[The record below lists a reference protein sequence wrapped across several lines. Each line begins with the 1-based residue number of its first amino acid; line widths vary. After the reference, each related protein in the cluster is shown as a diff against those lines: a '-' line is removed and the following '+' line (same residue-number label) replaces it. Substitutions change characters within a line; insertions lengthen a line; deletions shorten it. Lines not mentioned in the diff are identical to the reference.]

1 MKKIIFIILLIL
13 VAACSYKE
21 ETIEVSKLEIP
32 FYRQSSSGNCMQT
45 QVKMALKYYYPEKD
59 FSFEELDKLSG
70 RTPGKWTWTSQL
82 LPVLIDNN
90 LDAYYYSTTPYN
102 EIKQR
107 GEEFI
112 LEYYGQRDGQV
123 MIDHTNFESLYSSI
137 DKLNNNKKFFQ
148 EKLDFSEIENEFKK
162 GHIIILIIDKNVL
175 FNRQGSYAGHG
186 ITITSINQTH
196 ISIHDSSGTQNL
208 LTTKE
213 QLIKAWN
220 APGTDNDA
228 IIIKGKI

>member
-1 MKKIIFIILLIL
+1 MKKVIIVILLIL
-13 VAACSYKE
+13 AAGCSYRE
-21 ETIEVSKLEIP
+21 ELEIP
-32 FYRQSSSGNCMQT
+32 FYMQSDLGNCMQT

-82 LPVLIDNN
+82 MPILIDNN

-102 EIKQR
+102 EIKQG

-112 LEYYGQRDGQV
+112 LDYYGEEDGKVIVEQ
-123 MIDHTNFESLYSSI
+123 TNFEALYSSI
-137 DKLNNNKKFFQ
+137 DKLNNRFFQ
-148 EKLDFSEIENEFKK
+148 EKLDFSEIEKEFKK
-162 GHIIILIIDKNVL
+162 GHVIILMVDKNIL
-175 FNRQGSYAGHG
+175 FGWQGPYAGHG
-186 ITITSINQTH
+186 IIITSINKTH
-196 ISIHDSSGTQNL
+196 ATVHDSSGTSNL

-228 IIIKGKI
+228 IIIKGKTLS